1 MTFFHDAFRNRSGGK
16 RTSLSWKQRVF
27 MLLLV
32 GVLGFFTLII
42 IMAKLGRASASSDPN
57 LDPLL
62 NPNIRV
68 GKNWCQAAIRSF
80 ILCYTTSAS
89 VQWEGKD
96 PAVQRQPRR
105 GSHLPNFKRVA
116 LFIFIRLLEC
126 PSSSPAGK
134 KQTFFFEAFEVQ
146 TKQNKLW
153 RGDQVQKNKSLFM
166 LVCFVF
172 GGQYNSFHW
181 SFKLIFCRYWKKI
194 WWVESD
200 PNTGIIHW
208 CFGGVPPTQ
217 THTPPLWV
225 LAWTLKTER
234 FAFRLVIHT
243 VSTCSCCFGLNGNIT
258 EMTYMCSHCVCN
270 LHIIFR
276 TMNRIHFQS
285 NEATAGNLYSA

>member
-126 PSSSPAGK
+126 PSSSLAGK
-134 KQTFFFEAFEVQ
+134 KNKPFFLRRLRSKRSKINSGGV
-146 TKQNKLW
+146 TKCRKINHPLC
-153 RGDQVQKNKSLFM
+153 LFA
-166 LVCFVF
+166 LFF
-172 GGQYNSFHW
+172 GGS
-181 SFKLIFCRYWKKI
+181 I
-194 WWVESD
+194 
-200 PNTGIIHW
+200 
-208 CFGGVPPTQ
+208 
-217 THTPPLWV
+217 
-225 LAWTLKTER
+225 
-234 FAFRLVIHT
+234 T
-243 VSTCSCCFGLNGNIT
+243 VFTDLLS
-258 EMTYMCSHCVCN
+258 
-270 LHIIFR
+270 
-276 TMNRIHFQS
+276 
-285 NEATAGNLYSA
+285 